1 MLALVFH
8 NPFYNKP
15 FVRTRRKCFI
25 SQVQTLLGFLA
36 NSLVMAEVLQ
46 ENSFIAS
53 QEEAGAVLL

>member
-15 FVRTRRKCFI
+15 FVRTRCKCFI
-25 SQVQTLLGFLA
+25 SQVQTLLSFLA

-46 ENSFIAS
+46 ENSFMAS